1 MKPIKEN
8 ILVKPFPSDEITE
21 SGILIPE
28 SCRGVSNMV
37 LIVEVGDGTKEKPM
51 YLKKGDVGFRVKD
64 WGEEI
69 EINGEKHYIMNQ
81 SAIIALQ

>member
-1 MKPIKEN
+1 MTPIREN
-8 ILVKPFPSDEITE
+8 VLVKPFQSEEITE
-21 SGILIPE
+21 GGIFVPE
-28 SCRGVSNMV
+28 KCREISDKV
-37 LIVEVGDGTKEKPM
+37 LIVEVGSGTKAKPM
-51 YLKKGDVGFRVKD
+51 HLKKGDIGYRVKG